1 MNPPGDAHGHDV
13 SDAELRLRFDAM
25 RAAFAREPW
34 PDAAKRR
41 DRLARVLAIVRDH
54 EDDFVAAI
62 DRDFGHRSAQAYERL
77 DRNREITQRLRGL
90 QTDSRMLEEAARSTL
105 GVVHEDEIVVVF
117 RNARGSRRR

>member
-1 MNPPGDAHGHDV
+1 VNRNQRV
-13 SDAELRLRFDAM
+13 SAS
-25 RAAFAREPW
+25 
-34 PDAAKRR
+34 RR
-41 DRLARVLAIVRDH
+41 KPVLGVLTFVGAVLAYTVVFGRHGLIQYFALRADL
-54 EDDFVAAI
+54 
-62 DRDFGHRSAQAYERL
+62 GHRSAQAYERL